1 VTSYRDLAPPWL
13 APPVGSGQVMVVFE
27 GRPINVGGPTM
38 LARDLAGPFPSIRR
52 DAPAIEAARL
62 LAGQDLPGLI
72 VLDGRN
78 HPFTV
83 LPGPDVLRMAIPQYC
98 LDDPTLARV
107 IDEAAADLV
116 LRELGDRTVAQCLP
130 TPLREL
136 PVVGPEATVLE
147 VAALMARSRS
157 PLVVVASPGAPMLG
171 VITLDALLDRVLAA

>member
-1 VTSYRDLAPPWL
+1 MCREVWSAVALSSAPEGAHVESRILACPDRTHVL
-13 APPVGSGQVMVVFE
+13 AVLAVLAVLVVL
-27 GRPINVGGPTM
+27 V
-38 LARDLAGPFPSIRR
+38 
-52 DAPAIEAARL
+52 
-62 LAGQDLPGLI
+62 

-98 LDDPTLARV
+98 LDDPALARV
-107 IDEAAADLV
+107 IDEAAADLF